1 MSMSS
6 STIVALSQ
14 NSNRNLE
21 SLPTMAKGIKGF
33 RQQIE
38 DEMQAL
44 VDQGLRRLGR
54 IKEML
59 VVGENVQEMTLEYTW
74 ATWQYVIQEET

>member
-14 NSNRNLE
+14 NSNRNLK
-21 SLPTMAKGIKGF
+21 SLLMMTKSIKEF

-38 DEMQAL
+38 NEMQAL
-44 VDQGLRRLGR
+44 IDQSLRRLDR

-59 VVGENVQEMTLEYTW
+59 IVRENVQEMTLKYT
-74 ATWQYVIQEET
+74 

>member
-1 MSMSS
+1 MSS

-14 NSNRNLE
+14 NSNRNLK
-21 SLPTMAKGIKGF
+21 SLPTMAKSIKGF

-44 VDQGLRRLGR
+44 VDQGLRRLDR

-59 VVGENVQEMTLEYTW
+59 IVGENVQEMTLKYT
-74 ATWQYVIQEET
+74 